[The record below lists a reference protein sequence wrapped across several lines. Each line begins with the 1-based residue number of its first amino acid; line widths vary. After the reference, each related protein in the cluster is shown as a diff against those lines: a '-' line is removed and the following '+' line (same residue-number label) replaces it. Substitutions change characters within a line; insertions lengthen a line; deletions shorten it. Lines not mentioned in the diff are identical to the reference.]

1 MKKRYPFKTIL
12 FIFISIILIIFLKEK
27 IFNNESDKLG
37 KNGIPVMHPLKQ
49 EMPKFSVSYCNEKK
63 IQIDSFFHKVWNEE
77 DNVSFL
83 VAQNGRI
90 LYENYNGFAN
100 RSKKELITADAPL
113 HIASVSKVLTS
124 SAILMLVDAGKIKL
138 EQKVTDFLPNF
149 PYPDV
154 TVLTLLNHRS
164 GMKNYAYFTYDD
176 GNWDRKKELSNE
188 DIISVMNDKHIPL
201 ESKTD
206 TRFGYC
212 NTNYAMLALIIEK
225 VTNLKYPEAMQE
237 MIFKPLGMKHTFVY
251 ETAKHKGK
259 VSLSYKGN
267 MDLAV
272 EYLDGVYGDKNI
284 YSTPRDLLKFDMAK
298 YSKCY
303 LNPELIKNQL
313 NKFLST
319 HKSWDTILVAG
330 NNIPPYQPIDD
341 TCIRVF
347 TCQTTTG
354 YLVNGH
360 YFDTLIEN
368 IKTGIKKL
376 MRFPDRHIL
385 YAIDKYWFQ
394 LQKEDKWYLI
404 IPLSVTQREDYS
416 DIEKRA
422 TNYSHVMLDLDKSA
436 FSTFRKGGAKINL

>member
-1 MKKRYPFKTIL
+1 MLIPFLKSVLEGNCITYICLLSPKLMKKKIVIYSLLLVSLSTS
-12 FIFISIILIIFLKEK
+12 FIGCKKSEGASEK
-27 IFNNESDKLG
+27 KVKFNESGL
-37 KNGIPVMHPLKQ
+37 PVLYPLEE
-49 EMPKFSVSYCNEKK
+49 EMPTLDNNYCIDKK
-63 IQIDSFFHKVWNEE
+63 LRIDAYFHKVWNKE

-284 YSTPRDLLKFDMAK
+284 YSTPRDLLKFDIAR
-298 YSKCY
+298 YAPSY
-303 LNPELIKNQL
+303 LNPELLEKVYHGYSNEKKGQRNYGLGIRMLEFEKGEPFYYHNGWWHGNTSCYINL
-313 NKFLST
+313 KKEKVTMFVLSNKYT
-319 HKSWDTILVAG
+319 HKTYKTKQLAPLFGDYPFKTI
-330 NNIPPYQPIDD
+330 D
-341 TCIRVF
+341 
-347 TCQTTTG
+347 
-354 YLVNGH
+354 
-360 YFDTLIEN
+360 E
-368 IKTGIKKL
+368 
-376 MRFPDRHIL
+376 
-385 YAIDKYWFQ
+385 
-394 LQKEDKWYLI
+394 KE
-404 IPLSVTQREDYS
+404 E
-416 DIEKRA
+416 
-422 TNYSHVMLDLDKSA
+422 
-436 FSTFRKGGAKINL
+436 